1 MKAKKIF
8 LSVCL
13 SLAVLLSSSY
23 VVSANSYEV
32 KESFVSL
39 DEISKYEDKM
49 FMDSAP
55 NEIVITDPIVI
66 RKLAKEQGFPNV
78 KDIKKLTYKFSKVK
92 QNELNDNEPNDNETN
107 LLSKLTTA
115 RTFISDVVDQ
125 GTGYKLVD
133 HFDENRYEGPIK
145 GTYTYSRTDTSS
157 YNATVSLNADIVSA
171 GVGFTIGR
179 NYTKSDSVT
188 VNVPAGKKVILKIWT
203 NYQKKSFTI
212 YTEYSSSIGLW
223 YPKGTGNAYKPVG
236 LIFTQAEY

>member
-1 MKAKKIF
+1 MKAKKFF
-8 LSVCL
+8 LSFCL
-13 SLAVLLSSSY
+13 SLAMLLSSSY
-23 VVSANSYEV
+23 VVLANSYEV

-49 FMDSAP
+49 YMDSAP

-92 QNELNDNEPNDNETN
+92 QNELNDDELNDNETN

-145 GTYTYSRTDTSS
+145 GTYKYSRTDTSS
-157 YNATVSLNADIVSA
+157 YNATVSLNAEIVSA

-188 VNVPAGKKVILKIWT
+188 VNVPAGRKVILKIWT

-223 YPKGTGNAYKPVG
+223 YPEGTGNAYKPVG